1 MPDPLAVLLLPDRL
15 EEFALS
21 EHARDLLRAPQV
33 IALEPPRVS
42 WARLARLPEAFAA
55 RTALRQAKRLK
66 LPGSARVV
74 IIYNPLQTMMGL
86 GLLSRHRGAEL
97 WYVRTAEARA
107 DVDPKLQLRL
117 EQLDEI
123 ARKRAAFELTLDD
136 LAPLPPE
143 RTWFEANERLWDR
156 LEELE
161 IAHFRG

>member
-21 EHARDLLRAPQV
+21 EHARDLLRAPRV

-42 WARLARLPEAFAA
+42 WARLARLPDPFAS

-66 LPGSARVV
+66 LPGTARVV

-86 GLLSRHRGAEL
+86 GLLARHREAEL
-97 WYVRTAEARA
+97 WYVRAASEPT
-107 DVDPKLQLRL
+107 DVEPKL
-117 EQLDEI
+117 EQRIAELDEA
-123 ARKRAAFELTLDD
+123 ARKRAVLDITVDD

-143 RTWFEANERLWDR
+143 RTWFEANELLWDR

-161 IAHFRG
+161 IAQFKG

>member
-1 MPDPLAVLLLPDRL
+1 MPDPLAVLLLPERL
-15 EEFALS
+15 EDFALS

-42 WARLARLPEAFAA
+42 WARLAKLPEIFAA

-74 IIYNPLQTMMGL
+74 IIYDPLQTMMAL
-86 GLLSRHRGAEL
+86 GMLARHKEAEL
-97 WYVRTAEARA
+97 WYVRASRGPGE
-107 DVDPKLQLRL
+107 VDPKLQQRID
-117 EQLDEI
+117 ELDEL
-123 ARKRAAFELTLDD
+123 ARKRAALELTVDD

-143 RTWFEANERLWDR
+143 RTWFEANEQLWDR

-161 IAHFRG
+161 IAYFTG